1 MTSPSTSH
9 SGLIDIRGVTWR
21 WTTLDPEVEPPVQA
35 DGESVFIAFRTPV
48 DPRREMRC
56 IVRDPDDL
64 PPSEEHLRRLF
75 EQAWAVKL

>member
-1 MTSPSTSH
+1 MTSPPTSH

-21 WTTLDPEVEPPVQA
+21 WFTLDPASERSTDMA
-35 DGESVFIAFRTPV
+35 DDAVFIAFRTPV

-56 IVRDPDDL
+56 VLEDPDDL